1 MQGRQSQHEEKKT
14 WHSLFRFFVI
24 PAARFDASRPQ
35 TLPLPA
41 CFSQKASANLVWSH
55 PGNLPGAGQTDAKF
69 DPVFAE
75 RIGVSGE
82 IRRPNLQK
90 CGKYG
95 HYPIMLKCTERII
108 PNVKQEKNLFAND
121 FAEPYYQAVAC

>member
-1 MQGRQSQHEEKKT
+1 MAQPFSV
-14 WHSLFRFFVI
+14 FRD
-24 PAARFDASRPQ
+24 PPARFDVSRPQ
-35 TLPLPA
+35 MLPLPA

-82 IRRPNLQK
+82 WWEVGAPLAALIELHGRT
-90 CGKYG
+90 GK
-95 HYPIMLKCTERII
+95 IA
-108 PNVKQEKNLFAND
+108 ANT
-121 FAEPYYQAVAC
+121 AITLSS

>member
-1 MQGRQSQHEEKKT
+1 MAQPFSV
-14 WHSLFRFFVI
+14 FRD
-24 PAARFDASRPQ
+24 PPARFDVSRPQ
-35 TLPLPA
+35 MLPLPA

-82 IRRPNLQK
+82 IRRPNRQK

-108 PNVKQEKNLFAND
+108 PNVKRETNLFANV
-121 FAEPYYQAVAC
+121 FAARYYQAGAC